1 MHSARV
7 SFFLP
12 RFFTVCRHVSLSIY
26 FSIKVKS
33 ITPSTNISTLALDI
47 LEKCKLIHPSK
58 TPEIEQLLYYL
69 QNRSQNIPKA
79 DPNSSNGSN
88 QNNNKKELPEP
99 ELENLSDYIEL
110 LYEDLENKIDASGQI
125 LILARNPENLESLL
139 SSNTLLGALGRVLRE
154 DWKKSTELAANIVY
168 IFFCF
173 SAFRQFHQIIIDYK
187 IGGLCLTIVD
197 FELQRTKTWLK
208 DLDEKIKY
216 ENEAA
221 QNKYKTKFDNAINSG
236 DHLLRVTLYLL
247 LNIAEDTRIQMKMRQ
262 KGINRILVECL
273 AQPRSEE
280 VQILAVSFLK
290 RLSLFLENVTEMASL
305 EVVKKLD
312 RHLNTSHDDLM
323 NLSLRL
329 LLNLSFHTN
338 LRNDMHVEVK
348 ILHRL
353 VKLLKSEEHRISAL
367 CLLYQLSYDEKHR
380 AVYAFVPDLIEHVI
394 AEILKPS
401 DGNEPE
407 PTATAL
413 LVNLCS
419 NVACVGQISRLHNGK
434 VVKALVKR
442 AFKSKSVLLMKMVR
456 NMSQFDAAKELL
468 LNYIGDIAQNIKKY
482 LEKCYDKFAE
492 ADDEKVE
499 QSNQKLNS
507 RMNRHNLE
515 DLEEVESFALECIG
529 TLANLTN
536 ADIDYNLIIEEYNLW
551 EPISVALDPTSKTP
565 DDLILEII
573 ILLGTCC
580 IDDACAV
587 SLANQG
593 LIQMLIELL
602 KKKQEDDELVCQI
615 VNVIN
620 RLITHEKTRYKVVN
634 DSQAAAY
641 IVDLMH
647 DSNEQ
652 IRKVCDETLDLISE
666 VSPDYWSENIKL
678 EKFRWHNQQWL
689 LVLLGGVFSL
699 EDASYDK

>member
-1 MHSARV
+1 
-7 SFFLP
+7 
-12 RFFTVCRHVSLSIY
+12 
-26 FSIKVKS
+26 
-33 ITPSTNISTLALDI
+33 
-47 LEKCKLIHPSK
+47 
-58 TPEIEQLLYYL
+58 
-69 QNRSQNIPKA
+69 
-79 DPNSSNGSN
+79 
-88 QNNNKKELPEP
+88 
-99 ELENLSDYIEL
+99 
-110 LYEDLENKIDASGQI
+110 
-125 LILARNPENLESLL
+125 
-139 SSNTLLGALGRVLRE
+139 
-154 DWKKSTELAANIVY
+154 
-168 IFFCF
+168 
-173 SAFRQFHQIIIDYK
+173 
-187 IGGLCLTIVD
+187 
-197 FELQRTKTWLK
+197 
-208 DLDEKIKY
+208 
-216 ENEAA
+216 
-221 QNKYKTKFDNAINSG
+221 
-236 DHLLRVTLYLL
+236 
-247 LNIAEDTRIQMKMRQ
+247 
-262 KGINRILVECL
+262 
-273 AQPRSEE
+273 
-280 VQILAVSFLK
+280 
-290 RLSLFLENVTEMASL
+290 
-305 EVVKKLD
+305 
-312 RHLNTSHDDLM
+312 
-323 NLSLRL
+323 
-329 LLNLSFHTN
+329 
-338 LRNDMHVEVK
+338 
-348 ILHRL
+348 
-353 VKLLKSEEHRISAL
+353 LLKSEEHRISAL

-689 LVLLGGVFSL
+689 QMVEMKQLDQHFDAINLESYENDGGGIEFLNEDEL
-699 EDASYDK
+699 ELDGHYWSELDHPELDERYA